1 MSSQRHVT
9 SAATHAKYRYK
20 PRGYFPKQAKWLNLT
35 VSLFNADVADVLL
48 SEAEK
53 NFVIVDL
60 SRAFTQSET
69 LGNSG
74 DIYHNRTVRVVKQM
88 LKGDVAIVEWQVC
101 AAILRHQLQIPEH
114 WLENPTFRQYYD
126 GMIYLRGCSMGDKV
140 YSKNGIKRAMRG
152 AEFAQSQHRN
162 YAGVGYGDVPTG
174 PMPRPEAT
182 HQTRAV
188 HQNESRKRR
197 EPETST
203 PFTLAGGSTASE
215 GQLSASQV
223 PRKNKRRAERD
234 ESTATL
240 QGHIEVIDINSDDED
255 VKPATKRPR
264 KDAQPDRKENTDP
277 DWNNTIGRVNTAE
290 AQQDVERQ
298 IVTETSDAEVQ
309 KTTRELRNTMRFLSN
324 IAASESEIFRRDI
337 LHSFITTIQSNGWNE
352 LVQCASE
359 LVIAEGSDYRQFL
372 AEQLREKL
380 TERVNNL
387 SA

>member
-1 MSSQRHVT
+1 MNSQRHVT
-9 SAATHAKYRYK
+9 SAAAHAKYRYK

-53 NFVIVDL
+53 KFVIVDL

-88 LKGDVAIVEWQVC
+88 FKGDVAIVEWQIC

-114 WLENPTFRQYYD
+114 WLENPTFRKYYD
-126 GMIYLRGCSMGDKV
+126 GMVYLRGCSMGDKA
-140 YSKNGIKRAMRG
+140 YSKKGIKRAMRG
-152 AEFAQSQHRN
+152 AESAQSQHENNLR
-162 YAGVGYGDVPTG
+162 GDDGDAPTG

-182 HQTRAV
+182 PQTRAV
-188 HQNESRKRR
+188 HQSKSRKRQ
-197 EPETST
+197 EPEASMTS
-203 PFTLAGGSTASE
+203 GSMPSE
-215 GQLSASQV
+215 GQSSTSQG
-223 PRKNKRRAERD
+223 PRQNKTRAERD
-234 ESTATL
+234 ASTATL
-240 QGHIEVIDINSDDED
+240 QGNIEIIEIKSDDED
-255 VKPATKRPR
+255 VKPAIKRPR
-264 KDAQPDRKENTDP
+264 TDAQSDRKENTDS
-277 DWNNTIGRVNTAE
+277 DGNNNIGRTNTAE

-298 IVTETSDAEVQ
+298 IVTETNAAEVQ
-309 KTTRELRNTMRFLSN
+309 KTIRELRNTMRFLSN
-324 IAASESEIFRRDI
+324 IAGSESEIFRKDI

-359 LVIAEGSDYRQFL
+359 LVIAEGRDYRQFL

-380 TERVNNL
+380 TKRVTNL